1 MNKPHW
7 LALIALFAGASAVA
21 ASPLFVRWSETG
33 PTPAAFWR
41 AGLALPALWLW
52 ALADRTH
59 AAIAAKVESA
69 GVLRKSIALA
79 GFFFAGDLIF
89 WHGSIMH
96 TSIANATFLATC
108 APLFVVPAAWLIL
121 KVRTGALFLAG
132 MLCALIGVALLVGP
146 NLHAR
151 TSALTGDLMG
161 LITAMFF
168 ASYLIAVSR
177 ARAHLGTARIMA
189 WSTTVTALC
198 ILPVALAS
206 GEQFFPSSAHGWWVL
221 IGLALLPQVVGQS
234 LIAYALAHLPPTF
247 SSVGLLLEPVVAVLL
262 AWLLLQEHMNG
273 LQLAG
278 AGAVLAGI
286 FLAHRG
292 SRGQPAAAARRR
304 HGRAST
310 GG

>member
-1 MNKPHW
+1 LNKPHW
-7 LALIALFAGASAVA
+7 LALVALFAGASAVA
-21 ASPLFVRWSETG
+21 SSPLFVRWSETG

-41 AGLALPALWLW
+41 ASLALPALWLW
-52 ALADRTH
+52 ALAARAHGARTVNPEH
-59 AAIAAKVESA
+59 TAM
-69 GVLRKSIALA
+69 LRKSIALA

-96 TSIANATFLATC
+96 TSVANATFLATC
-108 APLFVVPAAWLIL
+108 APLFVVPAAWLL
-121 KVRTGALFLAG
+121 FKVRTGAVFLAG
-132 MLCALIGVALLVGP
+132 MLCALIGVAMLVGP

-151 TSALTGDLMG
+151 TAALSGDLMG
-161 LITAMFF
+161 LVTAMFF
-168 ASYLIAVSR
+168 ASYLLAVSR

-198 ILPVALAS
+198 ILPLALAS
-206 GEQFFPSSAHGWWVL
+206 GEAFFPESARGWWVL
-221 IGLALLPQVVGQS
+221 IVLALLPQVVGQS

-247 SSVGLLLEPVVAVLL
+247 SSVGLLLEPVVAALL
-262 AWLLLQEHMNG
+262 AWLLLQEGMNS

-292 SRGQPAAAARRR
+292 SRGQPAAAA
-304 HGRAST
+304 H
-310 GG
+310 